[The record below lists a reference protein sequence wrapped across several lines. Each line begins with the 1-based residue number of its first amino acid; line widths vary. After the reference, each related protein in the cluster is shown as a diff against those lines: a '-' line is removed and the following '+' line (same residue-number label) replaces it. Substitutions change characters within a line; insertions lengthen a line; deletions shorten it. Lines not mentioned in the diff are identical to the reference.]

1 MFSTQLFLIFALL
14 SQLFAPAQKFN
25 TSAPAFDWNNATVYF
40 LLTDRFNNA
49 DLSNDINFMRNDKTA
64 YLRGFE
70 GGDIKGIT
78 KKIEEKYFQRLGV
91 DVIWFSPVIEQIH
104 GFVDEGQGNTYAYHG
119 YWPRDWTAIEPNFGT
134 AADLRELMK
143 VAHENN
149 IRIMMDVIINHTGP
163 VTPKDPLWPSDWVR
177 TEPQCTY
184 QDSETTISCT
194 LVKNLPDILTNQR
207 QDVKLPEKL
216 KEKWEKEGRL
226 QQELNELEVFFQR
239 TSYPKTPRYY
249 IIKWLTDFIRE
260 FGIDGFRVD
269 TVKHTEADVWDDLD
283 KEAQIAFQEWKDK
296 NQEPIQKNQD
306 FFMLGE
312 VYNYNLLSGPLFD
325 FGDIKVN
332 YFENGFQSMINFGFK
347 GDAHQDY
354 EDLFNQYSEK
364 LHSESFKNAT
374 VMNYISSHDDAYPF
388 DVDRENN
395 FEAATKLMLS
405 PGMAQIYYGDEIAR
419 PLKINGATG
428 DANLRGLMNWNDTI
442 HRELLV
448 HWRKL
453 GTFRKNHPSIG
464 AGEHRI
470 ISSQPYAFVRS
481 YVKGSVQ
488 DRVLIGLDL
497 PQKKF
502 TLNLQDYFANGD
514 LLFDKYSE
522 QYYQVANGSIEIDTK
537 AGIVLLERMN
547 R

>member
-119 YWPRDWTAIEPNFGT
+119 YWPRDWTALEPNFGT

-354 EDLFNQYSEK
+354 EELFNQYSEK
-364 LHSESFKNAT
+364 LHSESYRNAT

-453 GTFRKNHPSIG
+453 GTFRKSHPSIG